1 MYSVICIYQGVPLR
15 ELTKLL
21 KVLSDESRLRVLN
34 LLQERECCVCEV
46 MQVMGISQS
55 KASRIL
61 GSLYDVGLLKLRR
74 EGRWA
79 LYSIDTDPAKD
90 YVGHILTGIKL
101 SLGTNAIAGEDL
113 ARLKK
118 TERVGPYC
126 VTNCLVRETLGADR
140 KMGDEMVVEH
150 TSKPLFEDCKISV
163 IHGDGS

>member
-1 MYSVICIYQGVPLR
+1 MR

-61 GSLYDVGLLKLRR
+61 SALYDAGLLKLKR

-79 LYSIDTDPAKD
+79 LYSIDSDPAKE
-90 YVGHILTGIKL
+90 YVREIVMGIER
-101 SLGTNAIAGEDL
+101 SMRSDPTAADDL
-113 ARLKK
+113 ERLKK
-118 TERVGPYC
+118 AERIGPAC
-126 VTNCLVRETLGADR
+126 FAD
-140 KMGDEMVVEH
+140 G
-150 TSKPLFEDCKISV
+150 CKGQQAARVPELQSAMK
-163 IHGDGS
+163 